1 MLVLMVHSL
10 VSVVVLCGAGGARV
24 VHTGRG
30 AVRGRLAPRGHY
42 AYLGIP
48 YARHARSDRF
58 KAPKPAKSWDG
69 IFEATYQ
76 VKCPQPDGSGTE
88 DCLVLNVFSPEH
100 AADLPVLVVVHGG
113 NFRSGWGPFRPP
125 ARLLAQDL
133 VVVTFNYRL
142 GALGF
147 LCLGTSDAP
156 GNAGL
161 KDQVAALYW
170 VHKNIAHFG
179 GNPLDVSLYGIES
192 GAASIQLIML
202 SGAATGLF
210 HKVILESGSALSPL
224 ALAYDPKLT
233 AFDAAAAM
241 GFTGTDN
248 LDELTKFYK
257 DSPLNRLVNE
267 TTTFLPCLENNLDTT
282 HSLLEM
288 DPLESY
294 KQRNYQKVPMI
305 IAYTS
310 SAGASS
316 IETVLTNSNLPEN
329 FDDLLPNNVVF
340 DSADSKHRV
349 AEVVKV
355 FYVGRNV
362 LDSDLVKNYI
372 EYFNDVT
379 LEYPI
384 IKSAVLHA
392 ATSSMPIYLM
402 KLNRDG
408 TKKSEKNKGYKSM
421 FDYFYDDHTT
431 SKEDQLVVEQLVT
444 LWSNFIKIG

>member
-1 MLVLMVHSL
+1 
-10 VSVVVLCGAGGARV
+10 
-24 VHTGRG
+24 
-30 AVRGRLAPRGHY
+30 
-42 AYLGIP
+42 
-48 YARHARSDRF
+48 
-58 KAPKPAKSWDG
+58 
-69 IFEATYQ
+69 
-76 VKCPQPDGSGTE
+76 
-88 DCLVLNVFSPEH
+88 
-100 AADLPVLVVVHGG
+100 
-113 NFRSGWGPFRPP
+113 
-125 ARLLAQDL
+125 
-133 VVVTFNYRL
+133 
-142 GALGF
+142 
-147 LCLGTSDAP
+147 
-156 GNAGL
+156 
-161 KDQVAALYW
+161 
-170 VHKNIAHFG
+170 
-179 GNPLDVSLYGIES
+179 
-192 GAASIQLIML
+192 ML

-257 DSPLNRLVNE
+257 DSSLNRLVNE

-294 KQRNYQKVPMI
+294 KQRDYQKVPMI